1 MTDTPPTHES
11 APAHGP
17 RYVIGIDL
25 GATNSAVAYVDL
37 HEGEDA
43 ARRPIRLFDVPQL
56 VAPGEVAPRQVL
68 PSFLYLPGAYDL
80 PAGAAALPWDLDR
93 RYIVGEFA
101 REQGA
106 RVPGRLVA
114 SAKSWLSHS
123 RVDRTAPILPWG
135 ADDEVSK
142 VSPVEAA
149 SRYLQHVREAWDAR
163 MAAPVDRDGDGNNGS
178 DGEQP
183 DDVGIDAHRF
193 DAQQIV
199 LTVPASFDEVA
210 RELTL
215 EAARAAGM
223 AHAVLLEEP
232 LAAFYAWLA
241 RHEVDWQQ
249 HMRDG
254 QIILVCDVGG
264 GTTDLTLVGIR
275 AGAAGL
281 RFDRLAVGEHLMLGG
296 DNMDY
301 TLGRTLEAR
310 LFERPGALDAQR
322 WHQLVYQCRSAKE
335 TLLDDDDDAPDS
347 MEIAVTGAGSSLIG
361 GTRSG
366 TLTRAEV
373 QRLILDGFF
382 PLTALDDVP
391 AVARRA
397 GLTELGLPYEQEPAI
412 PRHLAAFWRRFEDLL
427 RRESGRD
434 HVYPDFVLFNGGA
447 LTPPAIRRRLLEQM
461 GDWFAYLAGDG
472 WTPEELHNPH
482 PELAVARGAAYYGL
496 VRQGMGV
503 RVGSGSPRTYYVGV
517 GTHEG
522 GDTQTAVCLAP
533 RGTEEGFSAQLD
545 DLDFEAR
552 TNQPVAFQIL
562 ASSTRTGDELGQVV
576 NLPPGDAA
584 ELPPIRTVLR
594 FGRSGEARTLPVT
607 LGVHLTEV
615 GTLAL
620 YCGSRQTDHRWQLQ
634 FDVRQ
639 SATAGEEGQTVE
651 ETLDQAAVEAA
662 QAVIRRTFAPG
673 DEDKTL
679 PPASVRRN
687 LEETLALA
695 KEHWP
700 TPLVRALADA
710 LLDTAQGRAASPEH
724 EARWLNTLGFCLRPG
739 FGDPVDDWRM
749 KRAWKLFFE
758 GPAFPRQAQCRTEWW
773 IFWRRIGGGLNA
785 GQQNELYQLVR
796 PYLQPAKRRKTPRF
810 GLPKHVSGGEMLEVW
825 MMLGNLER
833 LPAEVKS
840 ELGDA
845 LLDGLGDGPPRAREL
860 WSLSRFGART
870 PVCGPADR
878 VIAGEKASAW
888 LDALLPMELD
898 ATDATAQALVLL
910 ARATGDRVRDL
921 PAAQQEAVAAW
932 LERLPRAERW
942 LQLLRDP
949 ASSWRQE
956 EQEWIFGESLPS
968 GLVLTSAP
976 E

>member
-1 MTDTPPTHES
+1 MTETMDTT
-11 APAHGP
+11 HGP
-17 RYVIGIDL
+17 RYIIGVDL
-25 GATNSAVAYVDL
+25 GTTNSAVAYVDL
-37 HEGEDA
+37 SEDSDA
-43 ARRPIRLFDVPQL
+43 ARRTIRLFDIPQL
-56 VAPGEVAPRQVL
+56 IAPGEVAPRRVL

-80 PAGAAALPWDLDR
+80 PAGAAALPWDAER
-93 RYIVGEFA
+93 SYITGEFA

-123 RVDRTAPILPWG
+123 HVDRTAAILPWG
-135 ADDEVSK
+135 ADDDVPK

-149 SRYLQHVREAWDAR
+149 ARYLQHIREAWDAR
-163 MAAPVDRDGDGNNGS
+163 MVPSADG
-178 DGEQP
+178 Q
-183 DDVGIDAHRF
+183 DDASSNIDACRF
-193 DAQQIV
+193 DTQHIV

-223 AHAVLLEEP
+223 AHSVLLEEP

-249 HMRDG
+249 RMRDG

-275 AGAAGL
+275 AGASGL

-335 TLLDDDDDAPDS
+335 TLLDDAEDTTDRV
-347 MEIAVTGAGSSLIG
+347 EIAVTGAGSALIG

-366 TLTRAEV
+366 TLTRDEV

-382 PLTALDDVP
+382 QPSELDDLP
-391 AVARRA
+391 ADTRRA
-397 GLTELGLPYEQEPAI
+397 GLAELGLPYEQEPAI
-412 PRHLAAFWRRFEDLL
+412 PRHLAAFWIHFEELL
-427 RRESGRD
+427 RHESGRD
-434 HVYPDFVLFNGGA
+434 DVYPDFVLFNGGA
-447 LTPPAIRRRLLEQM
+447 LTPPAIRRRLLDQM
-461 GDWFAYLAGDG
+461 GYWFADIAGDG

-496 VRQGMGV
+496 VRQGLGV

-517 GTHEG
+517 GESQSAG
-522 GDTQTAVCLAP
+522 AQTAVCLVP
-533 RGTEEGFSAQLD
+533 RGTEEGYTALLD
-545 DLDFEAR
+545 DLDYEAR
-552 TNQPVAFQIL
+552 TNQPVEFQIL
-562 ASSTRTGDELGQVV
+562 ASSTRTGDEQGQVV
-576 NLPPGDAA
+576 ELLPGEAT

-594 FGRSGEARTLPVT
+594 YGRSGEASTLPVT

-620 YCGSRQTDHRWQLQ
+620 YCASRQTDHRWQLQ

-639 SATAGEEGQTVE
+639 SATAGESAQTVE
-651 ETLDQAAVEAA
+651 ETIDQAAVEAA
-662 QAVIRRTFAPG
+662 QAIITRTFSTEMDAEP
-673 DEDKTL
+673 L
-679 PPASVRRN
+679 PPEQVRHR
-687 LEETLALA
+687 LEETLALP

-700 TPLVRALADA
+700 TPLIRALADP
-710 LLDTAQGRAASPEH
+710 LLDAAQGRTTSAVH

-739 FGDPVDDWRM
+739 FGAPVDDWRM

-758 GPAFPRQAQCRTEWW
+758 GPTFPRQGNSRNEWW

-785 GQQNELYQLVR
+785 GQQNEVYQLVR
-796 PYLQPAKRRKTPRF
+796 PYLQPAKQRKAPRF
-810 GLPKHVSGGEMLEVW
+810 GLPKHIRGGELLEVW

-833 LPAEVKS
+833 LPAEVKGR
-840 ELGDA
+840 LGDA
-845 LLDGLGDGPPRAREL
+845 LLKDMRDGPPRAREL

-870 PVCGPADR
+870 PVYGPVDR
-878 VIAGEKASAW
+878 VLSSDTASAW
-888 LDALLPMELD
+888 LDTLLAMELD
-898 ATDATAQALVLL
+898 PTDATAQALVLL
-910 ARATGDRVRDL
+910 ARSTGDRVRDL
-921 PAAQQEAVAAW
+921 PAAQQDAVAAW
-932 LERLPRAERW
+932 LERLPHAERW
-942 LQLLRDP
+942 QQLLRDP
-949 ASSWRQE
+949 SSALRQE

-968 GLVLTSAP
+968 GLVLSSSDS
-976 E
+976 